1 MPTGSEIKQAYDYM
15 IKIARCFNFG
25 DTCTRLLQKRENV
38 KHILKRNLVLGLC
51 FAFALTVSGCATSF
65 SPRPIDEV
73 PFKTRLQSQIQG
85 GLTVKAAV
93 PTLEEAK
100 AIYGVDLAK
109 KGMQPVWI
117 EVKNLENK
125 PYWLLTSGL
134 DPASFS
140 ASEAAYAFRSS
151 TSTKISQAV
160 NKLFQDLQFRNP
172 IRPGATVSGFIVVNR
187 DEGFKALDIDL
198 ISRASVRSFTY
209 IIVDPSFKGDFTL
222 VDFDSLYDSKEI
234 IDIQEEEALRTE
246 IEKLPCCTTNK
257 DGSEQGD
264 PLNLVLVGDAT
275 NIFPAIIRRGW
286 HGTEIIWS
294 KALMRTIKSFFQGTR
309 YRYSP
314 VSPLYVFGRRQ
325 DLAAQKAR
333 GTIHERNHLRLWLTP
348 LRFRSKPVWLGQI
361 SRDIGVKFTLKSP
374 TISTHVIDP
383 DVDEARRYLIEDLA
397 YSQALA
403 RFGYIK
409 GVGEASR
416 DAPRFNLVGDPYF
429 TDGLRVVMSFE
440 PRPYTLGDLDIID
453 YWERPK
459 RVRIGKGRLFDDSG
473 LRKRAKTIAEDGIQV
488 SATVPS
494 LEESKNILGIDL
506 EKKGIQPLWLEIQ
519 NNTDRTIH
527 FMLTGLDPEYFSP
540 REVSFG
546 FHRSFS
552 KNSNKQIDE
561 NIESL
566 EFRNPIDPHS
576 TSSGFVFTNSDVNN
590 KFVTV
595 DLIGREW
602 TKSFTLVVP
611 TPIRNFS
618 AGRYERALRMIAFS
632 ESVEVEDES
641 RLRKLLEQLPCCTLN
656 KDGLQSEPL
665 NIVIIGNRQ
674 DFGPALVRRN
684 YQHTPVAPRYVFQ
697 RPQDLSGSKRE
708 QWLQAQP
715 HVLRVWLTTIRFRGK
730 PVWIGQVSTPF
741 GGRFARTTE
750 DSTDSH
756 IDPFV
761 DEARNDLIQDIIYSQ
776 NLAKMGF
783 VKGVG
788 RVMASTPRKIS
799 SGATYHTDGLR
810 GVLIFE
816 QRPVSLSE
824 IEFLGWERLVD
835 HYR

>member
-1 MPTGSEIKQAYDYM
+1 M
-15 IKIARCFNFG
+15 IKIARYFNYA
-25 DTCTRLLQKRENV
+25 DTCTQPFQKWEKVNCVLQ
-38 KHILKRNLVLGLC
+38 RNLMLGLC
-51 FAFALTVSGCATSF
+51 LAFALMLSGCATSF

-73 PFKTRLQSQIQG
+73 PFKTRAQTQILG
-85 GLTVKAAV
+85 GLTVNAAV

-100 AIYGVDLAK
+100 AIYGVDLAS

-117 EVKNLENK
+117 EVKNEEK
-125 PYWLLTSGL
+125 QPYWFLTSGL
-134 DPASFS
+134 DPAYFS
-140 ASEAAYAFRSS
+140 ASETAFAFNSRIS
-151 TSTKISQAV
+151 TQISQAV
-160 NKLFQDLQFRNP
+160 NKRFQDLQFRNP

-187 DEGFKALDIDL
+187 DEGFKALDVDL
-198 ISRASVRSFTY
+198 ISRATVRSFTY
-209 IIVDPSFKGDFTL
+209 IIKDPSFKGDFTL
-222 VDFDSLYDSKEI
+222 VDFDSLYDNKEI
-234 IDIQEEEALRTE
+234 INIKEKEALRTE

-264 PLNLVLVGDAT
+264 PLNLVLVGDK
-275 NIFPAIIRRGW
+275 NDIFPAFIRRGW

-294 KALMRTIKSFFQGTR
+294 KALLRTFKSFIQGSR

-325 DLAAQKAR
+325 DLSFQKAR
-333 GTIHERNHLRLWLTP
+333 GTIHQRNHLRLWLTP
-348 LRFRSKPVWLGQI
+348 LRFRGKQVWLGQI
-361 SRDIGVKFTLKSP
+361 SRDIGVKFTYKSQ

-383 DVDEARRYLIEDLA
+383 DIDEARQYLIEDLA
-397 YSQALA
+397 YSQALS
-403 RFGYIK
+403 RFGFIK
-409 GVGEASR
+409 GAGEASK

-429 TDGLRVVMSFE
+429 TDGLRVVTFFE
-440 PRPYTLGDLDIID
+440 PRPYALGDLDIMD
-453 YWERPK
+453 NWERPK
-459 RVRIGKGRLFDDSG
+459 LVRTGKGRLFDDSD
-473 LRKRAKTIAEDGIQV
+473 LRKRAKTITEDGIQV

-506 EKKGIQPLWLEIQ
+506 EKKDIQPLWLEIQ
-519 NNTDRTIH
+519 NNTNRKIY

-540 REVSFG
+540 REVSFE

-561 NIESL
+561 HIESL
-566 EFRNPIDPHS
+566 EFRNPIDPNS

-590 KFVTV
+590 KLVTV

-602 TKSFTLVVP
+602 TKSFTLFVP
-611 TPIRNFS
+611 TPIRNVS
-618 AGRYERALRMIAFS
+618 VDHYEHLSEMITSS
-632 ESVEVEDES
+632 ESVEVEDEA
-641 RLRKLLEQLPCCTLN
+641 RLRELLEQLPCCTTSEE
-656 KDGLQSEPL
+656 GLQNEPL
-665 NIVIIGNRQ
+665 NIVLIGNLQ
-674 DFGPALVRRN
+674 DFGPAFVRRN
-684 YQHTPVAPRYVFQ
+684 YHHTPVAPRYVFQ
-697 RPQDLSGSKRE
+697 RPQDFSGSKRE
-708 QWLQAQP
+708 QWIRAQP

-741 GGRFARTTE
+741 GGRFARTTV
-750 DSTDSH
+750 DGTDSR